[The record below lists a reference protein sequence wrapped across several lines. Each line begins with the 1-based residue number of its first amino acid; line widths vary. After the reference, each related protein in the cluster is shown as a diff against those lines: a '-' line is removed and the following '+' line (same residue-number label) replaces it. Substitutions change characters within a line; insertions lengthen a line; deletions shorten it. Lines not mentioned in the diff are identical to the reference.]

1 MNVKRPRALS
11 IDTSKDGLICTRTKN
26 DPSAPEETPT
36 PPSCR
41 LEKIYE
47 EKLEILGVFGY
58 ENWFDD
64 HANPFYRQH
73 IQNISIPTTTTTTTT
88 TTTVTTKNDTA
99 LAVGVE
105 TESQGKNPF
114 KEEDAVPEVVEMDNI
129 GTMSND
135 VLVFPLASTKTAT
148 INKCS
153 KIEEED
159 EEEEFTGFEPL
170 GSDTSSCCSA
180 FGLGISFDQDDD
192 DHHHHSRHNSSNSD
206 SNESD
211 EERDVFDSENSSDTR
226 GLWNKTFRPVT
237 PSPHSGNN
245 PVTIEPSS
253 TSSSHAF
260 STLTK
265 ALNLH
270 RQQILTRRL
279 SNRNRIMDRGHLLPD
294 TTHPGGTFTL
304 LSPPLPLAPRQAGI
318 PFTSCGSKVRA
329 LSPYPRP
336 FTRT

>member
-1 MNVKRPRALS
+1 MNLKRSRALS
-11 IDTSKDGLICTRTKN
+11 IDTSKDGLLCTRAK
-26 DPSAPEETPT
+26 DPTAPEETPT

-47 EKLEILGVFGY
+47 EKLEILGVIGY

-64 HANPFYRQH
+64 HANPFYRK
-73 IQNISIPTTTTTTTT
+73 NINIPATILAAT
-88 TTTVTTKNDTA
+88 NNDDTA
-99 LAVGVE
+99 LVAGVVE
-105 TESQGKNPF
+105 TAYGRNPF
-114 KEEDAVPEVVEMDNI
+114 GDDSVPEAVEMESIDL
-129 GTMSND
+129 GTMSDD
-135 VLVFPLASTKTAT
+135 VLVLPLASTAATA
-148 INKCS
+148 NKCT
-153 KIEEED
+153 KIEEEE

-192 DHHHHSRHNSSNSD
+192 EDDHRSHHNNSD
-206 SNESD
+206 LDTDDSD
-211 EERDVFDSENSSDTR
+211 EERDVFDSEQTSNTR

-237 PSPHSGNN
+237 SSSHSGNK
-245 PVTIEPSS
+245 PSIEMSTTTPSS
-253 TSSSHAF
+253 SNAF

-294 TTHPGGTFTL
+294 TTHPGGTHTL
-304 LSPPLPLAPRQAGI
+304 LSPPLPLAPRQAGV
-318 PFTSCGSKVRA
+318 PFASCGSKVRA

-336 FTRT
+336 FTKT